1 MRHAVHTSSSA
12 AAQAT
17 APAARLRERGPSLRH
32 APVRRHDPR
41 EEPLPQPLPLL
52 RDALDELGDEG
63 LQRSARSLHVIEL
76 YEPWSRMRDLRR
88 ER

>member
-1 MRHAVHTSSSA
+1 
-12 AAQAT
+12 
-17 APAARLRERGPSLRH
+17 
-32 APVRRHDPR
+32 VRRHDPR

-63 LQRSARSLHVIEL
+63 LERSARALHVIEL